1 MNTGCIVCK
10 IAVNKCNCG
19 SEACKKKLLEL
30 GQDYHRGHDIMGPQT
45 FLFAFLFAKCE
56 KCMTKIVST

>member
-10 IAVNKCNCG
+10 ITVNKCNCG
-19 SEACKKKLLEL
+19 NEACKKKLLGP

-45 FLFAFLFAKCE
+45 LISVCIFVRK
-56 KCMTKIVST
+56 V